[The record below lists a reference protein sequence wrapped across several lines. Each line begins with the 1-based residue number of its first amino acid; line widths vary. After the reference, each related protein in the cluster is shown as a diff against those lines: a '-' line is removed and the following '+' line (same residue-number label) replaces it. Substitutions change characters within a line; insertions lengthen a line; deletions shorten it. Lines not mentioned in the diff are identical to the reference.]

1 MSNFITTKKQLWITA
16 HQQFIYTC
24 MSIYLDYNATAPL
37 RLQAKTEMLA
47 AMELVGN
54 ASSIHAHGRKI
65 RALIDSARQRIA
77 PLIGAK
83 PQEIT
88 FTSGGTE
95 NAALVLRGVQNIS
108 AYFVCA
114 ADHSCVL
121 KSHPTPPTLLPV
133 SQNGTLDLDALE
145 QIIAQATPP
154 FLVSVHWV
162 NNETGVIQ
170 PISQIAEIVHK
181 YGGFLFSDAVQAL
194 GKIDLAHAM
203 QQVDL
208 LSLSGHKV
216 GGIAGCG
223 ALVVRDGLV
232 LTPQL
237 CGGGQERSRRAGTE
251 NHIGITAF
259 AAAALEAVSELP
271 RMAEFAAWR
280 DRFEQHALAACPQA
294 IIAGQQAL
302 RVATTSCLIHPRL
315 RAEVQVM
322 AFDLAGISISAGS
335 ACSSGKVQHSHVLAA
350 MNYPENLQKNGIRLS
365 FGWKS
370 SENDLNLAL
379 KTWTLQ
385 A

>member
-1 MSNFITTKKQLWITA
+1 
-16 HQQFIYTC
+16 
-24 MSIYLDYNATAPL
+24 MSIYLDYNATTPL
-37 RLQAKTEMLA
+37 RLQAKNEMLA

-77 PLIGAK
+77 PLVGAK

-95 NAALVLRGVQNIS
+95 NAALVLRGLQNIT

-114 ADHSCVL
+114 TDHSCVL

-133 SQNGTLDLDALE
+133 VQDGTLDLSALE
-145 QIIAQATPP
+145 YAIAQARPP
-154 FLVSVHWV
+154 FVVSVHWV

-194 GKIDLAHAM
+194 GKIDLTQAM

-216 GGIAGCG
+216 GGLAGCG

-251 NHIGITAF
+251 NHIGIIGF
-259 AAAALEAVSELP
+259 ADAAEEAVRDLP
-271 RMAEFAAWR
+271 RMAEFATWR
-280 DRFEQHALAACPQA
+280 DHFEQQAIAACPHA
-294 IIAGQQAL
+294 IIAGQQAP

-335 ACSSGKVQHSHVLAA
+335 ACSSGKVQNSHVLAA
-350 MNYPENLQKNGIRLS
+350 MDFPENLQKNGIRLS

-370 SENDLNLAL
+370 SENDLVSAL

-385 A
+385 T